1 MEQTKDTAAA
11 NRRPVIVAAVVAAF
25 LMLVF
30 GVAYRAVA
38 ARLAA
43 PVKTVPIAQE
53 VLDRLPL
60 QIGEWRG
67 RDVPLDK
74 AIIRETDSDALVNRH
89 YTHASGLKSVSYYVA
104 AGVRARDLM
113 PHRPEVCYTG
123 SGWTRVEHHTVELS
137 LGDSTKLP
145 CKVFLFSH
153 GVLSTQK
160 VVVLYYY
167 IVDGRYYADVSALR
181 SKAWRGSTAVGYV
194 VQVEVVAPVTQT
206 MNSDS
211 VEKLVSEFAVE
222 SAVPT
227 VQLFRDQQEE
237 TEPREEQ

>member
-43 PVKTVPIAQE
+43 PVKTAPIAQE
-53 VLDRLPL
+53 VLNRLPL

-74 AIIRETDSDALVNRH
+74 AIIRETDSDALVNRQ
-89 YTHASGLKSVSYYVA
+89 YTHANGLKSVSYYVA

-123 SGWTRVEHHTVELS
+123 SGWTRVEHHTAELS
-137 LGDSTKLP
+137 LGDSTRLP

-153 GVLSTQK
+153 GVLSTQR

-167 IVDGRYYADVSALR
+167 IVDGQYYADVSALR
-181 SKAWRGSTAVGYV
+181 SKAWLGSAAVGYV

-206 MNSDS
+206 MNNDS
-211 VEKLVSEFAVE
+211 AEKLVSEFAIE

-227 VQLFRDQQEE
+227 VQLFRDQQEKAE
-237 TEPREEQ
+237 TRQ